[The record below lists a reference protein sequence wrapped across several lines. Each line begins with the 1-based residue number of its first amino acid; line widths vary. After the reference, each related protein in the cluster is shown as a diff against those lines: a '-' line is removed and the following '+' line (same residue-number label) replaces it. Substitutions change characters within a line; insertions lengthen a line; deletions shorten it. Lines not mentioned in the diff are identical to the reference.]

1 MGRDEARS
9 RRVTRADVARAAGV
23 STAVVSYVMNGG
35 PRPVAP
41 ETAARV
47 RAAMDDLGY
56 RPNHAARTLNLGTTR
71 TIGLVLQ
78 DTLNP
83 YFAEFAGEIDR
94 AARERGFGVLTAE
107 SHGDRDAERRLL
119 SDLSDRQVDA
129 LLLASSG
136 PPTTEPAVANPRD
149 PTTVLLDCAGPV
161 AGHHTIGPDAASGAR
176 AAVAHLA
183 QVHGRRRIG
192 MVIGPDGLASPDPR
206 LAGWR
211 SETEARGVTPGA
223 VAVDDW
229 SNAGG
234 YRAAR
239 RLLDTGALPDALFVG
254 SDAQAIGV
262 LRALLEAGIDIP
274 RACPIVSFDGTGAG
288 DFTWPALTSAR
299 QPVREMADL
308 ALALVAHPDPDPRH
322 HASPVDLVIR
332 ESCGCPLTPPVATP
346 TDS

>member
-119 SDLSDRQVDA
+119 SDLSDRQVD
-129 LLLASSG
+129 
-136 PPTTEPAVANPRD
+136 
-149 PTTVLLDCAGPV
+149 TVLLDCAGPV

-223 VAVDDW
+223 LAVDDW

-239 RLLDTGALPDALFVG
+239 RLLDTGSLPDALFVG